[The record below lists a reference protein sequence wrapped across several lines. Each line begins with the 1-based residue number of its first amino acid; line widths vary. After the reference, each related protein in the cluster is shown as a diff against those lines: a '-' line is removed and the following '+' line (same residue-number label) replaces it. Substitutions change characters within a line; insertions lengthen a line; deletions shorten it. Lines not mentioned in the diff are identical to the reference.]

1 MLDFVLTIEFII
13 YPSTFSTYLFISKEQ
28 STAKYCKYENKG
40 VFESRLEPGLDSS
53 LFFYLPLLFKL
64 SIDEKRG
71 IAMKFNWKKMLTL
84 GAALISVTAF
94 AAGCGGGQSSDSAA
108 SSSSG
113 KELAAITHANWKP
126 FEFIDKGQV
135 VGFDID
141 LMNAVAEE
149 AGYKANISDVGWE
162 SIFQQIKSKSADVAI
177 SGITATDERRQS
189 YEFSLPYFVSKTALL
204 VPEDSDITSVADIKD
219 KDKVVSVQNGST
231 AQIALEKVLGV
242 NSPNIK
248 KTTLSDQMLLNGQVD
263 AMAGDDTSINEII
276 QQHPDKKLKVVYDDA
291 VFTPEYF
298 SMMYPKDGDAKV
310 KADLDAA
317 LKKVIDSGKYAEI
330 YKKWFKHDPNMD
342 DLKKALEK

>member
-1 MLDFVLTIEFII
+1 
-13 YPSTFSTYLFISKEQ
+13 
-28 STAKYCKYENKG
+28 
-40 VFESRLEPGLDSS
+40 
-53 LFFYLPLLFKL
+53 
-64 SIDEKRG
+64 
-71 IAMKFNWKKMLTL
+71 MKFNWKKMLTL
-84 GAALISVTAF
+84 GIALISVTAF

-204 VPEDSDITSVADIKD
+204 VPQDSDITSVANIKD